1 MMKAFWDALGDQAAL
16 LALDEGTLAARIDA
30 AVEAAKAK
38 LGSVRWHAL
47 PAAVAEAEA
56 SRLAAT
62 LRAWIDEGER
72 VRPPF
77 RVRAHEQ
84 AIGCSIDG
92 RALSA
97 RVDRVDELASG
108 GLAIVDYKLGKAFG
122 PNQWFKDR
130 PAGIQIAVYADA
142 VETAESAPVRALAYA
157 RLKAGDIGVLGIA
170 ERAELW
176 PGLRPADAVAT
187 DWAQA
192 RSRLREALV
201 RLAGEIRD
209 GVVDVAPRA
218 AATCAACGM
227 HALCRIQR
235 LDDGGDA
242 AEERDE

>member
-1 MMKAFWDALGDQAAL
+1 MMKAFWDAIGDQAAL
-16 LALDEGTLAARIDA
+16 LALDEGSLAARIDA

-38 LGSVRWHAL
+38 LGSARWRAL
-47 PAAVAEAEA
+47 PPAVAAAEA

-62 LRAWIDEGER
+62 LTAWIDESER

-77 RVRAHEQ
+77 RVLVHERAI
-84 AIGCSIDG
+84 ACSIDG
-92 RALSA
+92 FALSA
-97 RVDRVDELASG
+97 RVDRIDALASG
-108 GLAIVDYKLGKAFG
+108 GLAIVDYKSGNAIG
-122 PNQWFKDR
+122 PNQWFNDR

-142 VETAESAPVRALAYA
+142 VEQAADAPVRALVYA

-170 ERAELW
+170 DDVQLW
-176 PGLRPADAVAT
+176 PGLRPADAFAA

-192 RSRLREALV
+192 RARLRETLV
-201 RLAGEIRD
+201 RLAGDIRD
-209 GVVDVAPRA
+209 GVADVAPRA
-218 AATCAACGM
+218 AATCAACGL